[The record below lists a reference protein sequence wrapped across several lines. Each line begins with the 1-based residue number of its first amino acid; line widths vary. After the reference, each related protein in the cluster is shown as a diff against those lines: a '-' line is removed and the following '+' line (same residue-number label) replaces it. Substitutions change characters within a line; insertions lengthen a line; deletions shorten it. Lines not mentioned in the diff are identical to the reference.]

1 MLKWVKL
8 FINIICKPTKVFSA
22 SGTVGVKL
30 STFGC
35 EFEGALEAYLE
46 PSQRPKVKLF
56 AKIVENRS

>member
-8 FINIICKPTKVFSA
+8 FINIICKPTKVFS
-22 SGTVGVKL
+22 VGVKL

-46 PSQRPKVKLF
+46 PSQRPKVELF